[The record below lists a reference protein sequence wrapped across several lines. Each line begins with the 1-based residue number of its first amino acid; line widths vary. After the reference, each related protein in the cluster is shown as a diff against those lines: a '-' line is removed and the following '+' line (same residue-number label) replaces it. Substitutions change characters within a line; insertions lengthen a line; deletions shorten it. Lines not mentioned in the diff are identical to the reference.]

1 MQKPKLTKPDIS
13 VLSVEPKYIDKFWPL
28 CDFMI
33 AEALKFLFLEAMK
46 RNSIKSLHY
55 L

>member
-1 MQKPKLTKPDIS
+1 MQKPKPTKPDIS

-33 AEALKFLFLEAMK
+33 AEALRYSGDFASAK
-46 RNSIKSLHY
+46 RYKRFT
-55 L
+55 